1 MVQDLFSV
9 EVRSPGNDFYLP
21 AGYFKCHSTP
31 LLKFAE
37 SFLYLRLKTY
47 DVIIAEGRRLCHF
60 QRRQEVMKQK
70 KTNAA
75 RRLDELKIAY
85 RLMEYT
91 VDEEHLDAVHVAAE
105 VGMPAAQVFKTL
117 VVRGDKT
124 GVIFAC
130 IPGDGELDLKA
141 LAKASGNKRAE
152 LVPLKEVLPLTGY
165 IRGGCSPLGAKKN
178 YPVYMDA
185 SSNSWDEI
193 AVSAGVRGMQ
203 IVAAPADLQQ
213 ATRAVMAS
221 LTF

>member
-1 MVQDLFSV
+1 
-9 EVRSPGNDFYLP
+9 
-21 AGYFKCHSTP
+21 
-31 LLKFAE
+31 
-37 SFLYLRLKTY
+37 
-47 DVIIAEGRRLCHF
+47 
-60 QRRQEVMKQK
+60 MKQK

-105 VGMPAAQVFKTL
+105 VGMPAAQVFKTG
-117 VVRGDKT
+117 VV
-124 GVIFAC
+124 FAC

-213 ATRAVMAS
+213 ATRAVVAS

>member
-1 MVQDLFSV
+1 
-9 EVRSPGNDFYLP
+9 
-21 AGYFKCHSTP
+21 
-31 LLKFAE
+31 
-37 SFLYLRLKTY
+37 
-47 DVIIAEGRRLCHF
+47 
-60 QRRQEVMKQK
+60 MKQK

-85 RLMEYT
+85 RLMEYN
-91 VDEEHLDAVHVAAE
+91 VDEEHLDD
-105 VGMPAAQVFKTL
+105 
-117 VVRGDKT
+117 DKT

-152 LVPLKEVLPLTGY
+152 LVPLKEVLSLTGY

-213 ATRAVMAS
+213 ATRAVVAS

>member
-1 MVQDLFSV
+1 
-9 EVRSPGNDFYLP
+9 
-21 AGYFKCHSTP
+21 
-31 LLKFAE
+31 
-37 SFLYLRLKTY
+37 
-47 DVIIAEGRRLCHF
+47 
-60 QRRQEVMKQK
+60 MKQK

-152 LVPLKEVLPLTGY
+152 LVPLKEVLSLTGY
-165 IRGGCSPLGAKKN
+165 IRGGCTAIGMKKQYVTRIDESAKTQEQI
-178 YPVYMDA
+178 Y
-185 SSNSWDEI
+185 
-193 AVSAGVRGMQ
+193 VSGGKIGSQ
-203 IVAAPADLQQ
+203 IRLTPEDLAKAAKAEFADII
-213 ATRAVMAS
+213 RHEN
-221 LTF
+221 